1 MRLSILN
8 GKLHIFLHFSSY
20 AELGFGSYYFQVIA
34 MEWNYYTRN
43 SELREYFSSLPK
55 NVQDFILRSGA
66 EISTLGELMEVGEH
80 FKREL

>member
-1 MRLSILN
+1 
-8 GKLHIFLHFSSY
+8 
-20 AELGFGSYYFQVIA
+20 